1 MKIKTSE
8 LTGAV
13 LDWAVATSTYK
24 TAPIKSA
31 CTTRFRVL
39 DDDGEH
45 VGSIWITEKRTLTS
59 AFAPSSNWVQGGS
72 LIDQHGIWLSDD
84 NDESPEKWIASV
96 GGVHTQTGPTPLIAA
111 MRALVTSRLG
121 DEIEVPDELAQAA
134 ADAEVEGGT
143 GE

>member
-1 MKIKTSE
+1 MKIKTIE
-8 LTGAV
+8 LTGAA

-45 VGSIWITEKRTLTS
+45 VGSIWITEKRTFTS
-59 AFAPSSNWVQGGS
+59 TFAPSSDWVQGGS
-72 LIDQHGIWLSDD
+72 LIENHKIRT
-84 NDESPEKWIASV
+84 NPF
-96 GGVHTQTGPTPLIAA
+96 GGHWQAAVSKVVNFRELAFTADGPTPLIAA
-111 MRALVTSRLG
+111 MRALVASRLG

-134 ADAEVEGGT
+134 ADAEG
-143 GE
+143 